1 MRWLIMTF
9 GKRIT
14 MLREEK
20 NMSRKDVAKALNI
33 SYSSIAKYETDDRF
47 PDQETLKA
55 IADFF
60 QVSTDYLLGRTSVRN
75 FYEKAEVEENDFVS
89 EGMSCKDLYSI
100 GLPDE
105 VIRQIND
112 YIEFMKQKYK
122 LEGK

>member
-1 MRWLIMTF
+1 MTF

-33 SYSSIAKYETDDRF
+33 SYSSMAKYETDDRF
-47 PDQETLKA
+47 PVQETLKA

-122 LEGK
+122 PEGK

>member
-1 MRWLIMTF
+1 MTF

-20 NMSRKDVAKALNI
+20 KMSRKDVAKALNI
-33 SYSSIAKYETDDRF
+33 SYSSMAKYETDDRF
-47 PDQETLKA
+47 PVQETLKA

-89 EGMSCKDLYSI
+89 EG
-100 GLPDE
+100 
-105 VIRQIND
+105 
-112 YIEFMKQKYK
+112 
-122 LEGK
+122 